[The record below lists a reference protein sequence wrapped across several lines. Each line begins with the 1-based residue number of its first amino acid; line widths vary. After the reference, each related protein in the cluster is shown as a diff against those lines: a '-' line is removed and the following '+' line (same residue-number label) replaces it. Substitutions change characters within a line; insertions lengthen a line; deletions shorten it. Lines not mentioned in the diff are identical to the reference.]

1 MDDAVAYVRVS
12 TTDQAREGISLDAQE
27 DRIRAYCRM
36 AGLNLLA
43 VIREEGVSAAKLLSD
58 RPSGQKMLRAIATQ
72 HARHVVALKLDRLFR
87 DAADALNQTRVWDR
101 AGIVLHLVD
110 MGGQTLNTA
119 TALGRMF
126 FTMTAAFAELERNL
140 IAERTQVALAYK
152 KSKLLVYSSTPFG
165 YARNG
170 DALRVEKTEFETIRQ
185 VRKWRAHG
193 WSLRRIAGELNRKAI
208 PTKRGRRWHASTVGY
223 ILGNSLY
230 QT

>member
-1 MDDAVAYVRVS
+1 
-12 TTDQAREGISLDAQE
+12 
-27 DRIRAYCRM
+27 M

-43 VIREEGVSAAKLLSD
+43 VIREEGVSAAKLLCD

-72 HARHVVALKLDRLFR
+72 HARHIVAMKLDRLFR

-165 YARNG
+165 YTRNG
-170 DALRVEKTEFETIRQ
+170 DALRVEKAEFETIRQ

-230 QT
+230 QS